1 MVDLKNLKTGSILSE
16 SSFFIVKNVKQDSI
30 VVTDDYNN
38 ELIIGNPYVE
48 KILNSADCFSSEEN
62 KTKTEL
68 AEIFINSPR
77 IAMTVAYF
85 KQDKTKT
92 KKAYIAE
99 VDAAV
104 NKIQNAKVSE
114 VEGLLR
120 DLITNPILDYTPGEL
135 RVMKGRHYGEIDDL
149 GRIAFIDMEEQNTN
163 SNFDTRKKLVD
174 PRTIQYII
182 VNNVKYL
189 LKN

>member
-16 SSFFIVKNVKQDSI
+16 SSFFIVKDVKQDSI

-38 ELIIGNPYVE
+38 ELNIGKPYVE
-48 KILNSADCFSSEEN
+48 KILNSADSFSSEEN

-68 AEIFINSPR
+68 AEIFLKSSR
-77 IAMTVAYF
+77 VAMTVAFF
-85 KQDKTKT
+85 KQDKPKS
-92 KKAYIAE
+92 KKSYDSE
-99 VDAAV
+99 VNAAIS
-104 NKIQNAKVSE
+104 KIQSARVTE
-114 VEGLLR
+114 IEGLLK
-120 DLITNPILDYTPGEL
+120 DLITNPILNYIPGEL

-149 GRIAFIDMEEQNTN
+149 GRVAFIDMEEQNTN

-182 VNNVKYL
+182 VNNVKYS

>member
-77 IAMTVAYF
+77 IAMTVAFY
-85 KQDKTKT
+85 KQDKVKT
-92 KKAYIAE
+92 KKAFNAE

-182 VNNVKYL
+182 VNNVKYS

>member
-1 MVDLKNLKTGSILSE
+1 MVSLKDLKAGSILSE
-16 SSFFIVKNVKQDSI
+16 SSFFVVKDINKDSV
-30 VVTDDYNN
+30 VVTDDYGN
-38 ELIIGNPYVE
+38 ELTIGKPYVE

-77 IAMTVAYF
+77 IAMTVAFY
-85 KQDKTKT
+85 KQDKVKT
-92 KKAYIAE
+92 KKAFNAE

-182 VNNVKYL
+182 VNNVKYS